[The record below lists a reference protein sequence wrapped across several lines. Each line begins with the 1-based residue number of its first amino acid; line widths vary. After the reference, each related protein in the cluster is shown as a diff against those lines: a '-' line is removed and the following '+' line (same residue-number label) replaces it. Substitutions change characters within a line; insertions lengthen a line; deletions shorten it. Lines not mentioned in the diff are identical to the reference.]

1 MQSLQAANR
10 KLSEQQQKRE
20 KIMESNLRN
29 EKRLQRYRA
38 RVEEMN
44 KYKDSPEHF
53 LTLSGYMNEAIQEYI
68 FSHNCAF
75 DLTHNNNQ

>member
-1 MQSLQAANR
+1 
-10 KLSEQQQKRE
+10 
-20 KIMESNLRN
+20 
-29 EKRLQRYRA
+29 
-38 RVEEMN
+38 MN

-75 DLTHNNNQ
+75 DLTHNNQQEPDPDRMSY